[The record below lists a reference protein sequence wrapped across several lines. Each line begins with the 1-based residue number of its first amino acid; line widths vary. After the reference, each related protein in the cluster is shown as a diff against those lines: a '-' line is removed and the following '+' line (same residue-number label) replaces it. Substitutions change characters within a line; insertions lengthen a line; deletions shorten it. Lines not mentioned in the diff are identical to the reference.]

1 MLPQAALELLER
13 GLEALPFAVS
23 PEQRAQLAQYLTL
36 LNRWN
41 AVHNLTAVRDPLQ
54 QVPRHVLDCLAVVP
68 YLEDAHTLADIG
80 SGAGL
85 PALLLAVM
93 RPQLA
98 VLAVESNGKKAAFI
112 RQAATALQLPN
123 VQVAAQR
130 AEDWRGAPQDIII
143 SRALTSATAFVQMTA
158 HFGGA
163 HSRWLLMKGREAEN
177 VEAAGFT
184 LHAAHPLQVPY
195 LDAERVLLD
204 IWRGDA

>member
-13 GLEALPFAVS
+13 GLDALPFAVS
-23 PEQRAQLAQYLTL
+23 PEQRAQLAQYLIL

-68 YLEDAHTLADIG
+68 YLEDARTLVDIG

-204 IWRGDA
+204 IRRRGA